1 MRRPRLNSCWT
12 LLLVLAATCWASDA
26 DRSRATVLCTSAVAS
41 GAVTADGRPLL
52 WKNRDTSR
60 RDNEI
65 VHFAATDGAFA
76 FVAVCNAGQTSAVW
90 GGLNDHGFAVINTL
104 TPDLRSLGTRSA
116 KGLAN
121 GSLMK
126 RALETCAT
134 VDEFEQLLE
143 RTNETGRRTIA
154 TFSVIDA
161 QGGAATFET
170 GPGAF
175 VRFDADSQAAANALT
190 RGLSIRS
197 NFTYTAHDLSPEN
210 VNAQSLRA
218 LDNVGSKGRHD
229 RAAALCLPLALDSVL
244 SVETLLSDVIR
255 DQALDESPPPALL
268 NTSNTLSRRTSVS
281 AMVFHG
287 AKPGEDPLTATMWV
301 VLGEPALSC
310 AIPVWVAQG
319 QTSGLVDG
327 PKTSSISDA
336 ANKVRASL
344 YTAAQD
350 GPRLDT
356 ARRDALQARTLAEER
371 DILASAAA
379 ALTAW
384 RAEGVDPQAMR
395 DLHEHASQQVLAVLT
410 AWLSDNP

>member
-1 MRRPRLNSCWT
+1 MRRTRLNSCWT
-12 LLLVLAATCWASDA
+12 LSVLLTATCWASDS
-26 DRSRATVLCTSAVAS
+26 DRSVSSVLCTSAVAS
-41 GAVTADGRPLL
+41 GIVTVDGRPLL

-134 VDEFEQLLE
+134 VDEFEQLLL
-143 RTNETGRRTIA
+143 RTNEAGRRTIA

-175 VRFDADSQAAANALT
+175 VRFDADSRAAASTLT
-190 RGLSIRS
+190 RGLNIRS
-197 NFTYTAHDLSPEN
+197 NFTYTAHDLAPET
-210 VNAQSLRA
+210 VTAQSVRA
-218 LDNVGSKGRHD
+218 LDGVGSKRRYD
-229 RAAALCLPLALDSVL
+229 RAAELCLPLAAGS
-244 SVETLLSDVIR
+244 TLNVSALLGSVIR
-255 DQALDESPPPALL
+255 DQQLDPEETPLL
-268 NTSNTLSRRTSVS
+268 NTRDTLSRRTSVS

-301 VLGEPALSC
+301 VLGEPALSV
-310 AIPVWVAQG
+310 AVPVWVAAG
-319 QTSGLVDG
+319 GTSKLVDG
-327 PKTSSISDA
+327 PKTSPISDA
-336 ANKVRASL
+336 AQQVRGVL
-344 YTAAQD
+344 YEDTTE

-356 ARRDALQARTLAEER
+356 SKRDALQVRTLALETRMLRSIESNLER
-371 DILASAAA
+371 WRTKGVEPTEMRAAHDSACGAV
-379 ALTAW
+379 L
-384 RAEGVDPQAMR
+384 
-395 DLHEHASQQVLAVLT
+395 DLLT
-410 AWLSDNP
+410 AWLDEQP